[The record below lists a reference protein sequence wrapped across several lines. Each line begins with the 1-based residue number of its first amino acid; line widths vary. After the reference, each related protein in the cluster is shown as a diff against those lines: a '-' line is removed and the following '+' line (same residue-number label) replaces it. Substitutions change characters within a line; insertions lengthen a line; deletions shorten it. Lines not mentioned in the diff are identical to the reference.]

1 MCAVVSKKKAQ
12 WIFAS
17 INPLPAEILSNL
29 EFKINEFLTRW
40 NSHGALIDSSA
51 EIKHSQFIV
60 IKVPPDSERPSGCS
74 LDSLFGALS
83 DIATEFGVE
92 FVDENMLMYFNGSDF
107 VPCNRLEFKSL
118 VSKGEI
124 NLDTLVVDFSK
135 RESLEED
142 DFIRKARNS
151 WHSRYFE
158 SR

>member
-1 MCAVVSKKKAQ
+1 MTTNDNQAKIQ

-17 INPLPAEILSNL
+17 RNPIPADIVSNL
-29 EFKINEFLTRW
+29 ELRINEFLTRW
-40 NSHGALIDSSA
+40 NSHGALINSSA

-74 LDSLFGALS
+74 LDSLFGTLS
-83 DIATEFGVE
+83 DLASEYCVE

-107 VPCNRLEFKSL
+107 LPCDRLEFKSL
-118 VSKGEI
+118 VSTGEI

-135 RESLEED
+135 RESHVED
-142 DFIRKARNS
+142 DFILKAKDS